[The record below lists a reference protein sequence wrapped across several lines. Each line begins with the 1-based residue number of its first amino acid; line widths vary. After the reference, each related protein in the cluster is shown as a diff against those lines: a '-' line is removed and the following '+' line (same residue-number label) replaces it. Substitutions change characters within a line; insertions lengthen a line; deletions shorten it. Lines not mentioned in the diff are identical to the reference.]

1 MPNAARHPVPH
12 AVPNAV
18 PNAAHHPAAAWWAV
32 CLLASGG
39 AVLAWFFDPAALRWQ
54 PELALSQPWRAITA
68 AWVHLSP
75 RHLAG
80 NLVGV
85 ALVAWLGTVAGCG
98 RRAAL
103 AWLLAWPLT
112 HLALLLQPALQAYG
126 GLSGLMHA
134 GVAITI
140 WHLLRTGPARPR
152 WIGLG
157 LLIGLLAKLWVD
169 AAWQGGPLRLQP
181 GWDIAIAP
189 LAHATGAL
197 AGALCAAACGVGRPP
212 LAGASPA
219 AGPQKRAA

>member
-1 MPNAARHPVPH
+1 M
-12 AVPNAV
+12 
-18 PNAAHHPAAAWWAV
+18 

-39 AVLAWFFDPAALRWQ
+39 ALIATTLDPTTLRWQ
-54 PELALSQPWRAITA
+54 PELAASQPWRAVTA

-80 NLVGV
+80 NLVGAV
-85 ALVAWLGTVAGCG
+85 LVAWLGTVAGCG
-98 RRAAL
+98 WRAAL

-112 HLALLLQPALQAYG
+112 HMALLLQPTLQAYG

-140 WHLLRTGPARPR
+140 WQLLRSGPARPR
-152 WIGLG
+152 WIGVG
-157 LLIGLLAKLWVD
+157 LLIGLLAKLWTD

-189 LAHATGAL
+189 LAHATGAV
-197 AGALCAAACGVGRPP
+197 AGALGALLCGVGRRGAV
-212 LAGASPA
+212 AGGQHQPA
-219 AGPQKRAA
+219 A

>member
-1 MPNAARHPVPH
+1 M
-12 AVPNAV
+12 
-18 PNAAHHPAAAWWAV
+18 

-39 AVLAWFFDPAALRWQ
+39 AALAWFADPTTLRWQ
-54 PELALSQPWRAITA
+54 PELAPNQPWRAITA

-80 NLVGV
+80 NLVGA

-98 RRAAL
+98 WRAAL

-112 HLALLLQPALQAYG
+112 HAALLLQPTLQAYG

-140 WHLLRTGPARPR
+140 WQLLRAGPARPR

-157 LLIGLLAKLWVD
+157 LLIGLLAKLWTD

-197 AGALCAAACGVGRPP
+197 AGALGALLCGVGQR
-212 LAGASPA
+212 PA
-219 AGPQKRAA
+219 ADINPPHSIP